1 MSGDE
6 LILVGVVA
14 SALVFLLKMLA
25 KRGMQLDLG
34 RGWLTV
40 ILFVVCVPLALW
52 IEPQGVPVF
61 PVFSGEIGADMGL
74 LAGFAL
80 ELVQKMAAVVG
91 VATGVYN
98 ILLKKIFDQ
107 MAIG

>member
-6 LILVGVVA
+6 LFLVGVVA
-14 SALVFLLKMLA
+14 SAVVFLLNTLA

-40 ILFVVCVPLALW
+40 VLFVVSLPLALW
-52 IEPQGVPVF
+52 IEPQAVPVL

-74 LAGFAL
+74 LSGYAL

-98 ILLKKIFDQ
+98 VLLKKIFDQ
-107 MAIG
+107 MAMG